1 MSEAACGVGLVRR
14 CPAKAVLMHFPA
26 DDISPW
32 DFRPFFMETFT
43 MKRRDV
49 LLRLFASG
57 LAASMV
63 MFGWTKAAD
72 AQTKVLYFTRC
83 AGYEHSA
90 VKPIDGG
97 PSYSDRVLTKMG
109 ADHDVE
115 VVCTKDGTVF
125 DGDLDQYAAIAFY
138 TSGDLCS
145 PKSAQNTPPI
155 SPEGKQKL
163 LDWVKAGGGFVGF
176 HAAND
181 SFHSKG
187 PRNETQKIED
197 RDPYIQMIGGEFIVH
212 GPQQVA
218 TMRVTSPNFPGAENL
233 GRSFDMNEE
242 WYALKNFAP
251 DLHVI
256 LVQET
261 EGMKGDCY
269 QRPPFPA
276 TWARMYGKGRVF
288 YTSMGHRDDVW
299 DSEEFQDLVEGGFG
313 WVMGEAEADIS
324 PNLKEVTPECDTLPK

>member
-1 MSEAACGVGLVRR
+1 
-14 CPAKAVLMHFPA
+14 
-26 DDISPW
+26 
-32 DFRPFFMETFT
+32 
-43 MKRRDV
+43 MKRRDFLV
-49 LLRLFASG
+49 RSGAAALTCAVFLLGSARSAEG
-57 LAASMV
+57 Q
-63 MFGWTKAAD
+63 D
-72 AQTKVLYFTRC
+72 KVLYFTRC
-83 AGYEHSA
+83 AGFEHSA
-90 VKPIDGG
+90 VKPIDGS
-97 PSYSDRVLTKMG
+97 PSYSDTVLTSMG
-109 ADHDVE
+109 AEHNVE
-115 VVCTKDGTVF
+115 VICTKDGTVF
-125 DGDLDQYAAIAFY
+125 DGDLDQYSAIAFY

-145 PKSAQNTPPI
+145 PKSAQNTPPM

-187 PRNETQKIED
+187 GRNEVQKVED
-197 RDPYIQMIGGEFIVH
+197 RDPYIQMIGGEFVSH

-218 TMRVTSPNFPGAENL
+218 KMRVTSPYFSGADGL

-251 DLHVI
+251 DMHVI

-276 TWARMYGKGRVF
+276 TWARNYGEGRVF
-288 YTSMGHRDDVW
+288 YTSLGHRHDVW
-299 DSEEFQDLVEGGFG
+299 DSEIFQDLVEGGFG
-313 WVMGEAEADIS
+313 WVMGMSDESIT
-324 PNLKEVTPECDTLPK
+324 PNLKDVTPDCDTMSK

>member
-1 MSEAACGVGLVRR
+1 
-14 CPAKAVLMHFPA
+14 
-26 DDISPW
+26 
-32 DFRPFFMETFT
+32 
-43 MKRRDV
+43 MKRRDF
-49 LLRLFASG
+49 LLRSCAVMLASATF
-57 LAASMV
+57 LLCAAKS
-63 MFGWTKAAD
+63 AE
-72 AQTKVLYFTRC
+72 AQDKVLYFTRC
-83 AGYEHSA
+83 AGFEHSA

-97 PSYSDRVLTKMG
+97 PSVSDNVLTKMG
-109 ADHDVE
+109 AEHDIE

-145 PKSAQNTPPI
+145 AKSAQNTPPI

-163 LDWVKAGGGFVGF
+163 LDWIKAGGGFVGF

-181 SFHSKG
+181 SYHSKG
-187 PRNETQKIED
+187 GRNEVQKVED
-197 RDPYIQMIGGEFIVH
+197 RDPYIQMIGGEFVSH

-218 TMRVTSPNFPGAENL
+218 KMRVTSPYFPGAEEL

-269 QRPPFPA
+269 QRPPFPV
-276 TWARMYGKGRVF
+276 TWARVHGEGRVF
-288 YTSMGHRDDVW
+288 YTSLGHRHDVW
-299 DSEEFQDLVEGGFG
+299 DSEIFQDLVEGGFG
-313 WVMGEAEADIS
+313 WVMGMADAEIR
-324 PNLKEVTPECDTLPK
+324 PNLKEVTPDCDKMSK